1 MRRRRILAPVDDK
14 TIGERLRDI
23 RRRRGFTQGE
33 LAEKLGL
40 NQPLVSQ
47 YERGE
52 IRMHATLV
60 AALAK
65 VLRVSTDELLGLKAS
80 KENGLVTD
88 RRLLRQLRK
97 MEDLSRRDRQALI
110 RTIDGFLS
118 GRAGTKHR
126 SE

>member
-65 VLRVSTDELLGLKAS
+65 MLRVSTDELLGLKAS

-88 RRLLRQLRK
+88 RRLLRQLQK

>member
-1 MRRRRILAPVDDK
+1 VRRRRILAPVDDK

-33 LAEKLGL
+33 LGEKLGL

-80 KENGLVTD
+80 KENGLMTD
-88 RRLLRQLRK
+88 RRLLRQLQK

>member
-1 MRRRRILAPVDDK
+1 VDDK

>member
-97 MEDLSRRDRQALI
+97 MEDLSRRDRQALT

>member
-1 MRRRRILAPVDDK
+1 VRRRRILAPVDDK

>member
-33 LAEKLGL
+33 LGEKLGL

-80 KENGLVTD
+80 KENGLMTD
-88 RRLLRQLRK
+88 RRLLRQLQK

>member
-97 MEDLSRRDRQALI
+97 MEDLSRRDRQALV

>member
-88 RRLLRQLRK
+88 RRLLRQLQK